1 MARGNA
7 GGAMERPQMTAV
19 VIGIGFRSAAS
30 ASSIIDAIETA
41 RRAAAPH
48 QPSALATAADKAS
61 HNGFREAATATAL
74 RVLPVDAAAL
84 DQAAAR
90 ITTSSPVVAQHR
102 GVGSVCEAAALAAAG
117 PTARLIVSR
126 LISQDRLATAA
137 VAIEEP
143 LP

>member
-1 MARGNA
+1 
-7 GGAMERPQMTAV
+7 MERPQMTAV
-19 VIGIGFRSAAS
+19 VIGIGFRAATPP
-30 ASSIIDAIETA
+30 SSIIDVIETA

-48 QPSALATAADKAS
+48 QPSALATAADKADHS
-61 HNGFREAATATAL
+61 SLREASTATAL
-74 RVLPVDAAAL
+74 SVLPVETAAL
-84 DQAAAR
+84 EQAAAR
-90 ITTSSPVVAQHR
+90 ITTSSDVVVHHR

>member
-1 MARGNA
+1 
-7 GGAMERPQMTAV
+7 MTAV

-30 ASSIIDAIETA
+30 ASSIIDVIETA
-41 RRAAAPH
+41 RRTAAPH
-48 QPSALATAADKAS
+48 QPSALATAADKAA
-61 HNGFREAATATAL
+61 HNGLREAATATAL
-74 RVLPVDAAAL
+74 PVLPIEATAL

-90 ITTSSPVVAQHR
+90 ITTSSAVVAHHR

>member
-1 MARGNA
+1 
-7 GGAMERPQMTAV
+7 MERPQMTAV
-19 VIGIGFRSAAS
+19 VIGIGFRAATP
-30 ASSIIDAIETA
+30 ASSIIDVIETA
-41 RRAAAPH
+41 RRAAAPR
-48 QPSALATAADKAS
+48 QPSALATAADKADHS
-61 HNGFREAATATAL
+61 GLRGAATTTAL
-74 RVLPVDAAAL
+74 PILPIETAAL
-84 DQAAAR
+84 ERAAAR
-90 ITTSSPVVAQHR
+90 ITTSSAVVAHHR

>member
-1 MARGNA
+1 
-7 GGAMERPQMTAV
+7 MTTV
-19 VIGIGFRSAAS
+19 VIGVGFRSAAS
-30 ASSIIDAIETA
+30 ASSIIDVIEAA

-48 QPSALATAADKAS
+48 QPSALATAADKTD
-61 HNGFREAATATAL
+61 HGGLREAATTSA
-74 RVLPVDAAAL
+74 LPVMPIDAAAL

-90 ITTSSPVVAQHR
+90 ITTSSAVVAHHR

>member
-1 MARGNA
+1 
-7 GGAMERPQMTAV
+7 MTTV
-19 VIGIGFRSAAS
+19 VIGVGFRSAAS
-30 ASSIIDAIETA
+30 ASSIIDVIETA
-41 RRAAAPH
+41 RRAATPH
-48 QPSALATAADKAS
+48 QPSALATAADKAD
-61 HNGFREAATATAL
+61 HTGLREAATAAAL
-74 RVLPVDAAAL
+74 PVLPIDPTAL

-90 ITTSSPVVAQHR
+90 ITTSSAVVAHHR

>member
-1 MARGNA
+1 
-7 GGAMERPQMTAV
+7 MTTV
-19 VIGIGFRSAAS
+19 VIGVGFRSAAS
-30 ASSIIDAIETA
+30 ASSIIDVIETA
-41 RRAAAPH
+41 RRAVAPH
-48 QPSALATAADKAS
+48 QLSALATAADKADHS
-61 HNGFREAATATAL
+61 GLSEAAAMTTL
-74 RVLPVDAAAL
+74 PVLPIDAAAL

-90 ITTSSPVVAQHR
+90 ITTSSAVVAHHR

>member
-1 MARGNA
+1 
-7 GGAMERPQMTAV
+7 MERPQMTAV
-19 VIGIGFRSAAS
+19 VIGIGFRAATP
-30 ASSIIDAIETA
+30 ASSIIDVIETA

-48 QPSALATAADKAS
+48 QPSALATAADKADHS
-61 HNGFREAATATAL
+61 SLREASTATAL
-74 RVLPVDAAAL
+74 SVLPVETAAL
-84 DQAAAR
+84 EQAAAR
-90 ITTSSPVVAQHR
+90 ITTSSDVVVHHR

-143 LP
+143 LA

>member
-1 MARGNA
+1 
-7 GGAMERPQMTAV
+7 MTAV
-19 VIGIGFRSAAS
+19 VIGIGFRAAAPAS
-30 ASSIIDAIETA
+30 AIIDVIETA
-41 RRAAAPH
+41 RRAANPH
-48 QPSALATAADKAS
+48 QPSALATAADKADHS
-61 HNGFREAATATAL
+61 GLREAATTTALPILPIDATAL
-74 RVLPVDAAAL
+74 E
-84 DQAAAR
+84 QATAR
-90 ITTSSPVVAQHR
+90 ITTSSAVVAHHR

>member
-1 MARGNA
+1 
-7 GGAMERPQMTAV
+7 MTAV
-19 VIGIGFRSAAS
+19 VIGIGFRAATP
-30 ASSIIDAIETA
+30 ASSIIDVIETA
-41 RRAAAPH
+41 RRAAVPH
-48 QPSALATAADKAS
+48 QPTALATAADKAAHS
-61 HNGFREAATATAL
+61 SLREAATATAL
-74 RVLPVDAAAL
+74 PVLPIDATAL

-90 ITTSSPVVAQHR
+90 VITTSDVVAHHR

-143 LP
+143 LA